1 MNRTQDLYLSQKI
14 ENALSEIRPYLQ
26 DDGGDIELVELT
38 DDMIAKVRLTGA
50 CSTCPISL
58 QTLKNGVEQTI
69 KSAVPDVKKV
79 VEVS

>member
-1 MNRTQDLYLSQKI
+1 MNRTQDLYLLQKI

-38 DDMIAKVRLTGA
+38 DDMIAKVRLIGA